1 MKKKQKQKNVLLF
14 SEIALVAF
22 VLALILTMVGLSQTV
37 SEFSETAISKTPDAI
52 LASAGVVNNSEV
64 ALPVLYFDQRAD
76 ECVNMY
82 DVEAKSALYQ
92 RQFEWGR
99 CGYDNKQIE
108 QGIVSYML
116 SEDYLPVAEGGEM
129 LSNRG
134 LTDMSRWF
142 DEVEGKSKSY
152 NGVLKMNYRSN
163 GAEFVFYKEEFYPLD
178 EAEFSRGD
186 YVNTDGHNH
195 LFTMNFAVPFMALLS
210 GEEGFEIVADDDTF
224 VYVGDKL
231 AIDMGGIHDAA
242 MGRLLIHKDGEVYAG
257 VGNEELA
264 FTGITV
270 EGKESSIVRIFHAD
284 RDASD
289 STLRMVFR
297 GMKLAVESTKIAGT
311 DNMGIQVAYDPTD
324 PSYVAPLGE
333 SVVVKPDE
341 TKSYIVLATI
351 EATFVVVFA
360 VVLVYI
366 SRTLLKSKIRK

>member
-82 DVEAKSALYQ
+82 DVGTQNALYQ
-92 RQFEWGR
+92 RQFEWGE
-99 CGYDNKQIE
+99 CGYDNRQIE
-108 QGIVSYML
+108 QGIVSFKL
-116 SEDYLPVAEGGEM
+116 SDDYLPVAEGGEM

-134 LTDMSRWF
+134 LTDMTRWF

-163 GAEFVFYKEEFYPLD
+163 GAEFAFYKEEFYPLD

-195 LFTMNFAVPFMALLS
+195 LFTMNFAVPFVALLS

-224 VYVGDKL
+224 VYVGDEL

-333 SVVVKPDE
+333 SVVMKPDE